1 LHSKGGIDM
10 VWPSEKLINQTNIDL
25 IEEIEKIL
33 DKLFERQGNP
43 QSLAIEMLPR
53 YISKALIAI
62 GVHMTEQD
70 ARYYLTKRLRR
81 YRVRTTFTVVPG
93 TYNGRF
99 WKIEKILYEDH

>member
-1 LHSKGGIDM
+1 M
-10 VWPSEKLINQTNIDL
+10 VDIVRGSERLIYKQPNIDL

-33 DKLFERQGNP
+33 DKLFEREGNP

-62 GVHMTEQD
+62 GIHMTEQD

-99 WKIEKILYEDH
+99 WKIEKILCENH

>member
-1 LHSKGGIDM
+1 M
-10 VWPSEKLINQTNIDL
+10 VRPSERLIDQTKIDL
-25 IEEIEKIL
+25 IDEIEKIL
-33 DKLFERQGNP
+33 NKLFEREGNP

-81 YRVRTTFTVVPG
+81 YKVRTICTVVPG

-99 WKIEKILYEDH
+99 WKIEKITYEDN